1 MATLAHILNL
11 FGPIGWLFFA
21 GTVVLYWR
29 LWRSA
34 DVTRVRELQ
43 EENVRAQGSIT
54 QLRQIERRLK
64 SRNSELVTKV
74 NALVS
79 DNTDLKNAVNLLRQ
93 ANDLQSATI
102 DRMDK
107 YQREQAGKIEWLV
120 SRVIQIEA
128 ANGIVTKLPWNQ

>member
-21 GTVVLYWR
+21 GAVVLYWR
-29 LWRSA
+29 LWRSS

-43 EENVRAQGSIT
+43 DENVRAQGSIT

-79 DNTDLKNAVNLLRQ
+79 DNNDLKHAVNLLRQ

>member
-1 MATLAHILNL
+1 MATLVRILNL
-11 FGPIGWLFFA
+11 LGPIGWLFFA
-21 GTVVLYWR
+21 GAVVLYWR

-79 DNTDLKNAVNLLRQ
+79 DNNDLKHAVKLLRQ